1 MISRALDYALRS
13 CLFMAN
19 RPDQEFF
26 NVGELALQ
34 MDMSRTYLGKVL
46 QKLVHI
52 GYLRSMTGPT
62 GGFALGPD
70 TLGRSLLDFVY
81 ALDGEDALDPCLIG
95 LSECDDKNPCPVHA
109 NWLRCKTELVAKLKS
124 TTVADARKQAWP
136 LYMKSARK
144 RQSGRISVPSG

>member
-13 CLFMAN
+13 CLYMAN
-19 RPDQEFF
+19 RPEQEFF
-26 NVGELALQ
+26 NVGELASH

-62 GGFALGPD
+62 GGFALTEE
-70 TLGRSLLDFVY
+70 TLSRNLLDFVY
-81 ALDGEDALDPCLIG
+81 ALDGKDALDPCLMG
-95 LSECDDKNPCPVHA
+95 LSHCDDKNPCPVHSS
-109 NWLRCKTELVAKLKS
+109 WLRCKTDMITKLKA

-136 LYMKSARK
+136 LHVKAARK
-144 RQSGRISVPSG
+144 VKSDA